1 MTISV
6 AGAGVAGLCC
16 ALELAKV
23 GFAVEVF
30 EKADSL
36 DANGC
41 SRFAGGML
49 APWCETESAE
59 AEVLELGRLA
69 VDWWDGVTDVTRE
82 GTLVVAP
89 RRDASELTRFA
100 SRTTAHRDADIDA
113 LEPAL
118 AGRFSR
124 GLYYDQEAHL
134 DPRQAL
140 RDLAAA
146 CQEQGVVIHF
156 GTPAPDPVDVDCRG
170 VAAMDVLTDLRP
182 VRGEM
187 VILKSRDVTLTRT
200 VRLLHPRFP
209 VYVVPRGDGV
219 FMVGATMIESAN
231 WGPVTLRSM
240 MELLGAAYALHPGFA
255 EAEIIETGVGLRPA
269 YPDNLPRLTEVN
281 GTFHVNGLYRHGYLL
296 APAMAAQL
304 AEQLLQ
310 ENRFD
315 NHRER
320 HRA

>member
-1 MTISV
+1 MTLTV
-6 AGAGVAGLCC
+6 AGAGVAGLSC
-16 ALELAKV
+16 ALELARA

-30 EKADSL
+30 EQAGSL
-36 DANGC
+36 EANGC
-41 SRFAGGML
+41 SRYAGGML
-49 APWCETESAE
+49 APWCESESAE
-59 AEVLELGRLA
+59 PEVLELGRLA
-69 VDWWDGVTDVTRE
+69 LDWWDGVTEVTRG

-100 SRTTAHRDADIDA
+100 DRTTAHRAADVDT

-124 GLYYDQEAHL
+124 GLFYEQEAHI
-134 DPRQAL
+134 DPRRAL

-146 CQEQGVVIHF
+146 CRDQGVVIHF
-156 GTPAPDPVDVDCRG
+156 GTPAPGPVDVDCRG
-170 VAAMDVLTDLRP
+170 VAAMDVLTDLRA

-219 FMVGATMIESAN
+219 FMVGATMIESAG

-255 EAEIIETGVGLRPA
+255 EAEILETGVGLRPA
-269 YPDNLPRLTEVN
+269 YPDNLPRVTEVG
-281 GTFHVNGLYRHGYLL
+281 GTFYVNGLYRHGYLL

-304 AEQLLQ
+304 AERLLQ

-320 HRA
+320 HRT

>member
-1 MTISV
+1 MTISI

-16 ALELAKV
+16 ALELAKA

-30 EKADSL
+30 EQGDSL

-59 AEVLELGRLA
+59 PEVLELGRLA
-69 VDWWDGVTDVTRE
+69 VDWWDGVTDVTRA

-100 SRTTAHRDADIDA
+100 NRTTAHRDADIDA

-118 AGRFSR
+118 SGRFSR
-124 GLYYDQEAHL
+124 GLFYDQEAHL

-146 CQEQGVVIHF
+146 CQEQGVAIHF
-156 GTPAPDPVDVDCRG
+156 GTPAPDPVDVDGGG

-231 WGPVTLRSM
+231 WGPVPLRSM

-269 YPDNLPRLTEVN
+269 YPDNLPRLTQVG
-281 GTFHVNGLYRHGYLL
+281 GTFYVNGLYRHGYLR

-304 AEQLLQ
+304 AERLLQ

>member
-1 MTISV
+1 MTISI

-16 ALELAKV
+16 ALELAKA

-30 EKADSL
+30 EQGDSL

-49 APWCETESAE
+49 APWCESESAE
-59 AEVLELGRLA
+59 PEVLELGRLA
-69 VDWWDGVTDVTRE
+69 LDWWDGVTEVTRG

-100 SRTTAHRDADIDA
+100 DRTTAHRAADVDA

-124 GLYYDQEAHL
+124 GLFYEQEAHI
-134 DPRQAL
+134 DPRRAL

-146 CQEQGVVIHF
+146 CQEQGVAIHF
-156 GTPAPDPVDVDCRG
+156 GTPAPGPVDVDCRG
-170 VAAMDVLTDLRP
+170 VAAMDVLPELRA

-219 FMVGATMIESAN
+219 FMVGATMIESAG

-255 EAEIIETGVGLRPA
+255 EAEILETGVGLRPA
-269 YPDNLPRLTEVN
+269 YPDNLPRVTEVG

-304 AEQLLQ
+304 TQRFLQ